1 MIRLK
6 TLLGGWQEVDCRTA
20 KCWAWGMWR
29 DITNMPDAEKLAYI
43 NDRLDGVQF
52 TQEELEEP
60 PK

>member
-6 TLLGGWQEVDCRTA
+6 TLFGGWQEVDCRTA
-20 KCWAWGMWR
+20 KYWAWDKWHG
-29 DITNMPDAEKLAYI
+29 ITNMPDAEKLAYI

-60 PK
+60 QK